1 MSILR
6 TFAALALAV
15 GMLAAPVAQAQQ
27 QINPT
32 ASAVQED
39 QLLQALGAQGTISGR
54 VSIPNQDAAG
64 LIKPGGQDWRATHG
78 GTLFWL
84 TAGSAVGMIAL
95 LAVFYMVRGRIRIE
109 SGWSGVKILRFNGLE
124 RFAHWMTATCFI
136 ILALTGLNLVVGR
149 YVLMPLIG
157 PEAFAWLTQ
166 MGKLGH
172 NYLAWPFMV
181 GVALMFLI
189 WVKDNIPGKYDG
201 AWLAAGGGLMG
212 DSPPPAPRFNAG
224 QKIIFWSVVLGGA
237 ALSVTGVL
245 LLFPELAGGY
255 AEWQQA
261 QVIHGIVAAV
271 LAAIMIAHIYIGS
284 VGMEGAFD
292 AMGSGEVDLSWA
304 REHHSVWVDDMR
316 KAGKAG
322 PAPTGRPAATP
333 AE

>member
-1 MSILR
+1 MTIFR
-6 TFAALALAV
+6 TLAALALAV
-15 GMLAAPVAQAQQ
+15 GLLAGLAAEAQQ
-27 QINPT
+27 PVNPT
-32 ASAVQED
+32 ASAVQEA
-39 QLLQALGAQGTISGR
+39 QLLNALAADGAIAGR
-54 VSIPNQDAAG
+54 ISIPNQDAAG
-64 LIKPGGQDWRATHG
+64 LIMPGGQDWRATHG
-78 GTLFWL
+78 GLLFWL
-84 TAGSAVGMIAL
+84 SAGLSAGMVIL
-95 LAVFYMVRGRIRIE
+95 LAVFYMVRGKIRIE
-109 SGWSGVKILRFNGLE
+109 SGWSGVKVLRFNTLE
-124 RFAHWMTATCFI
+124 RFARWLSASCFI
-136 ILALTGLNLVVGR
+136 VLALTGLNLVVGR
-149 YVLMPLIG
+149 YVLLPLVG
-157 PEAFAWLTQ
+157 PETFAWLTQ

-181 GVALMFLI
+181 GVLLMFVI
-189 WVKDNIPGKYDG
+189 WVKDNIPGKHDG
-201 AWLAAGGGLMG
+201 AWLAAGGGLLG
-212 DSPPPAPRFNAG
+212 SSHPPAPRFNAG

-304 REHHSVWVDDMR
+304 REHHSLWVDEMR
-316 KAGKAG
+316 GKGRA
-322 PAPTGRPAATP
+322 PAPGGRASATP